1 MSFYVYILA
10 SRRNGTLHIGHTDS
24 ISRRVWEHSL
34 HDDRSTF
41 TGKYG
46 VRLLV
51 HYEVFE
57 TREAAFARERAMKKW
72 RPGSPLSRG

>member
-10 SRRNGTLHIGHTDS
+10 SQRNGTLYIGHTDS

-34 HDDRSTF
+34 HSDHTTF

-51 HYEVFE
+51 H
-57 TREAAFARERAMKKW
+57 
-72 RPGSPLSRG
+72 

>member
-10 SRRNGTLHIGHTDS
+10 SQRNGTLYIGHTDS
-24 ISRRVWEHSL
+24 ISRRVWQHAA
-34 HDDRSTF
+34 HNDRSTF

-46 VRLLV
+46 VQQLV

-57 TREAAFARERAMKKW
+57 GRETAFAR
-72 RPGSPLSRG
+72 RGLRLFS